1 MKSGA
6 TPFIILLSMLAILIG
21 GVRYYL
27 IPSYYP
33 QLLKLEVATQD
44 ATVTVDAAFASPSP
58 SPVPAGSIAT
68 VSAQLLKT
76 LTPRQKVAQ
85 LIAAPITVPVSD
97 KEQTIASSAGSIQ
110 NEVPGF
116 ITLFGQNVSA
126 LQADRLTRELKK
138 IPIQPRMIATQP
150 TLTEQERQ
158 FLNPLI
164 AVDHEGGSVQ
174 RLNGEGMTVLPSATE
189 QCKLQREELRSLLE
203 RAAKE
208 LRGVG
213 IDIVFAPVMDLGAN
227 HPILRT
233 RLCSDSAEILR
244 LYGTF
249 WIDAMQA
256 QHVISVLKH
265 FPGIGQTTVDLHK
278 KSEVISI
285 DPTENSVF
293 LGLLTTYPSIG
304 VMTTHVSLKTDDGSA
319 PLPCT
324 IFEKCIEN
332 LRDGSPRLI
341 FTDGL
346 EMVSA
351 SGPAIS
357 SSASSGAQVALKQSL
372 SNIAILAVE
381 AGHNVIL
388 LGKTVQ
394 QSETD
399 QIVTDLADRY
409 QRNPVF
415 KQKVDQAL
423 RTIWQTKYEHWLA
436 LGTLISIQ

>member
-1 MKSGA
+1 
-6 TPFIILLSMLAILIG
+6 
-21 GVRYYL
+21 
-27 IPSYYP
+27 
-33 QLLKLEVATQD
+33 
-44 ATVTVDAAFASPSP
+44 
-58 SPVPAGSIAT
+58 
-68 VSAQLLKT
+68 
-76 LTPRQKVAQ
+76 
-85 LIAAPITVPVSD
+85 
-97 KEQTIASSAGSIQ
+97 
-110 NEVPGF
+110 
-116 ITLFGQNVSA
+116 
-126 LQADRLTRELKK
+126 
-138 IPIQPRMIATQP
+138 
-150 TLTEQERQ
+150 
-158 FLNPLI
+158 
-164 AVDHEGGSVQ
+164 
-174 RLNGEGMTVLPSATE
+174 
-189 QCKLQREELRSLLE
+189 
-203 RAAKE
+203 
-208 LRGVG
+208 
-213 IDIVFAPVMDLGAN
+213 
-227 HPILRT
+227 
-233 RLCSDSAEILR
+233 
-244 LYGTF
+244 
-249 WIDAMQA
+249 
-256 QHVISVLKH
+256 
-265 FPGIGQTTVDLHK
+265 
-278 KSEVISI
+278 
-285 DPTENSVF
+285 
-293 LGLLTTYPSIG
+293 
-304 VMTTHVSLKTDDGSA
+304 MTTHVSLKTDDGSA